1 MSGLLDQVSK
11 YVIYTV
17 VVGGYDEIRQPAE
30 VDDRFDYVL
39 FSDERVGEYVGVWQ
53 VRAIPFEGT
62 TPFLLS
68 RYVKCL
74 PAKVLAEYEA
84 SLYVDAN
91 VRILTS
97 WVYNR
102 FVELVGRGVEW
113 AGVRHPDQQCVY
125 DEMCAIV
132 QLRWVLDSEV
142 AGWYG
147 KIKNDGFPGKY
158 GLYENN
164 VIFRCH
170 TKTVERVGELWW
182 WTLEIDCKRDQFSLM
197 YTLWRVLPTMD
208 FFLLNGECPRIGS
221 KHFAYYEHNPHKR
234 VRKLGF
240 HEMMRYRIIRTKYT
254 DNIRKGYKEM
264 FDWVSRFRY
273 PKAALFL
280 WEIIFVVRYA
290 PKMIVNSVQQR
301 ITRS

>member
-39 FSDERVGEYVGVWQ
+39 FSDERVGEYVGVWE

-197 YTLWRVLPTMD
+197 YALWRVLPTMD

-240 HEMMRYRIIRTKYT
+240 HEMMRFRAIRTKYP
-254 DNIRKGYKEM
+254 DDIRRGYKEM

-290 PKMIVNSVQQR
+290 PKMISISLKR
-301 ITRS
+301 KLL

>member
-1 MSGLLDQVSK
+1 MNK
-11 YVIYTV
+11 YVIYSV
-17 VVGGYDEIRQPAE
+17 VVGGYDEVRQPAV

-39 FSDERVGEYVGVWQ
+39 FSDEHVGESVGVWQ
-53 VRAIPFEGT
+53 VRAVPFEGT
-62 TPFLLS
+62 IPFLLS

-91 VRILTS
+91 IRILTS
-97 WVYNR
+97 WVYDR

-113 AGVRHPDQQCVY
+113 AGVRHPDQHCIY
-125 DEMCAIV
+125 DEICAIV
-132 QLRWVLDSEV
+132 QLRWALDSEV

-147 KIKNDGFPGKY
+147 KIKNDGFPEKY

-164 VIFRCH
+164 VIFRRH
-170 TKTVERVGELWW
+170 TKNVEKVGELWW
-182 WTLEIDCKRDQFSLM
+182 RTLKADCKRDQFSLM
-197 YTLWRVLPTMD
+197 YALWKVLPTTD
-208 FFLLNGECPRIGS
+208 SFLLNGECPRTGS
-221 KHFAYYEHNPHKR
+221 EHFAYYEHNPHKR

-240 HEMMRYRIIRTKYT
+240 HEMLRYRIIRTKYQ

-273 PKAALFL
+273 PKAALAL
-280 WEIIFVVRYA
+280 WEIISVVRYA
-290 PKMIVNSVQQR
+290 PKMISISLKR
-301 ITRS
+301 ILL